1 MQAVIAVK
9 FTYKPSSEILRLF
22 RTFGQMCNDAI
33 RIAIAQD
40 ASSRFDL
47 ISKSYHYLK
56 QYGLHTH
63 YILNACEVAYAVYQ
77 AWRDDAA
84 ENVRQLLSLPYFRK
98 RDVLEELVRRR
109 IPLPFVRRP
118 FLKLDN
124 QAYRLDYLL
133 LRIPVQARKFVF
145 ITLNG
150 SMYHRSFLADKSL
163 KKGSITLTD
172 STVVIAFRQNTE
184 KIEPRGHIG
193 IDVNERNV
201 TWSDS
206 KGRTE
211 QVDISEVAEIKER
224 YKTIRAKIA
233 ERTQRDRRVQQRLL
247 SKYGGRESDRTAQ
260 RIHQVTKKIVEHA
273 KANKLGIV
281 MERLKGIR
289 KLYRKGNFQGRSFRG
304 RLNSWPFHE
313 IQRQVDYK
321 ARWEGIPVTYVNA
334 RGTSRNCLCGS
345 PMEPLEGR
353 KMRCPSCGREWD
365 RDVIASKNIM
375 AAPLVRAARPSAC
388 SHEGGTRR

>member
-1 MQAVIAVK
+1 MQAVKGVK
-9 FTYKPSSEILRLF
+9 FIYKPSSEILELF
-22 RTFGQMCNDAI
+22 RTFKQMCNDAI
-33 RIAIAQD
+33 RIAIVQD

-47 ISKSYHYLK
+47 ISKSYRYLK
-56 QYGLHTH
+56 QYGIHTQ
-63 YILNACEVAYAVYQ
+63 YILTACEVAYAAYQ
-77 AWRDDAA
+77 RWREDAP
-84 ENVRQLLSLPYFRK
+84 EKVKEILTLPYFRK
-98 RDVLEELVRRR
+98 RGILEELARRR
-109 IPLPFVRRP
+109 IPLPFVKRL

-150 SMYHRSFLADKSL
+150 CSYHRSFLADRSL
-163 KKGSITLTD
+163 KRGSITLTD
-172 STVVIAFRQNTE
+172 SAVVIAFRRNAE
-184 KIEPRGHIG
+184 EIDPRGQIG

-201 TWSDS
+201 TWSDT

-211 QVDISEVAEIKER
+211 QVNISEVAEIKEK
-224 YKTIRAKIA
+224 YKVIRAEIA
-233 ERTQRDRRVQQRLL
+233 RRTQRDWRVQQRLL
-247 SKYGGRESDRTAQ
+247 SKYGGREKHRTAQ
-260 RIHQVTKKIVEHA
+260 RIHRVTKMIVEHA
-273 KANKLGIV
+273 KANGFSIV

-304 RLNSWPFHE
+304 RLNSWSFRE

-345 PMEPLEGR
+345 RMEPLERR
-353 KMRCPSCGREWD
+353 KMLCPSCGREWD

-388 SHEGGTRR
+388 SDEGGTRR